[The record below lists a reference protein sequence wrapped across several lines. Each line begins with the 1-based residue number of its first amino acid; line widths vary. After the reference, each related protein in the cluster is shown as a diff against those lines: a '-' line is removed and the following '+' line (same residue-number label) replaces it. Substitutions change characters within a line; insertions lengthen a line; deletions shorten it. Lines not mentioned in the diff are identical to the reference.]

1 MQGQLHVCVTIYTSQ
16 TPRGNQKFTLYLHP
30 FTTFDMLFI
39 SFFPSIGEGR
49 LREVFLKTDNNFGG
63 KYFAQLINVSVHI
76 IMLVVGSYMAIF
88 VA

>member
-1 MQGQLHVCVTIYTSQ
+1 
-16 TPRGNQKFTLYLHP
+16 
-30 FTTFDMLFI
+30 MLFI